1 MIEKP
6 AYGLIKLSVL
16 LFYRRIFITRTFRLY
31 NGIVIVVILLWA
43 IVFLCTE
50 IFACGS
56 HPTAQWSKH
65 HPTVHCLNEP
75 QMLLWFAIT
84 DVIGD
89 IAVLTMPYGSIRNLQ
104 LDKRRKAGLAGIFL
118 LGTLSVCCLFSDIKP
133 Y

>member
-16 LFYRRIFITRTFRLY
+16 LFYRRIFVTRAFQLY
-31 NGIVIVVILLWA
+31 NAILVILILLWA

-56 HPTAQWSKH
+56 HPTVQWSKH
-65 HPTVHCLNEP
+65 QPTVHCLNQP
-75 QMLLWFAIT
+75 QILLWFAIT

-89 IAVLTMPYGSIRNLQ
+89 IAVLTMPYGSIRKLQ
-104 LDKRRKAGLAGIFL
+104 LDKRRKAGLAGIFM
-118 LGTLSVCCLFSDIKP
+118 LGTLSVRRLLTDIKQ